1 MTTYNELPYLKNED
15 FAFCEYG
22 KAAACRAPIR
32 DAINSARAMPPEKM
46 EQLITVLE
54 QALAHIRPGE
64 SNEEITADSS
74 DDPLDE
80 LLGPAKS

>member
-1 MTTYNELPYLKNED
+1 MSKYSNLPYLSNED
-15 FAFCEYG
+15 FPFCEYG

-32 DAINSARAMPPEKM
+32 DAINAARAMPESKM

-64 SNEEITADSS
+64 SNEEITADTS

-80 LLGPAKS
+80 LLGPAES